1 MTDCTM
7 DELNSLSESAEFK
20 EYVNKRYDFEE
31 NLMSESVMWRSWKS
45 YLDMW
50 ELFLCIIYATR
61 SGDWELYVES
71 IRSILPWI
79 FAYDRQNYARYLTLH
94 FMDLLN
100 LEENYPSV
108 HCEFIKGSFAVQM
121 SSDNPF
127 GKMEADKVIETTM
140 NRDTKTP
147 GGTTGNNI
155 YHMMSY
161 TL

>member
-1 MTDCTM
+1 
-7 DELNSLSESAEFK
+7 
-20 EYVNKRYDFEE
+20 
-31 NLMSESVMWRSWKS
+31 MSESVMWRFWKS

-50 ELFLCIIYATR
+50 ELFLCIIYETR

-71 IRSILPWI
+71 IRSILPWV

-147 GGTTGNNI
+147 GGTTGKNI

>member
-1 MTDCTM
+1 MTDCTL

-20 EYVNKRYDFEE
+20 EYVNKLYDFGEA
-31 NLMSESVMWRSWKS
+31 LMSGSVMWRFWKS

-61 SGDWELYVES
+61 SGDWEVYVES
-71 IRSILPWI
+71 IRSILPWV

-100 LEENYPSV
+100 LEENYPGV

-155 YHMMSY
+155 YHMSY

>member
-31 NLMSESVMWRSWKS
+31 NLMSESVMWRFWKS

>member
-1 MTDCTM
+1 MTDCTL

-20 EYVNKRYDFEE
+20 EYVNKLYDFGEA
-31 NLMSESVMWRSWKS
+31 LMSGSVMWRFWKS

-61 SGDWELYVES
+61 SGDWEVYVES
-71 IRSILPWI
+71 IRSILPWV

-155 YHMMSY
+155 YHMSY

>member
-1 MTDCTM
+1 M

-31 NLMSESVMWRSWKS
+31 TLMSESVMWRFWKS

>member
-1 MTDCTM
+1 M
-7 DELNSLSESAEFK
+7 DELNSLSEAAEFK
-20 EYVNKRYDFEE
+20 EYVNKLYDFEE
-31 NLMSESVMWRSWKS
+31 ALMSESVMWRFWKS

-71 IRSILPWI
+71 IRSILPWV
-79 FAYDRQNYARYLTLH
+79 FAYDRQSYARYLTLH
-94 FMDLLN
+94 FMNLLN

-140 NRDTKTP
+140 NRDIKTP

>member
-1 MTDCTM
+1 MEIGSYM
-7 DELNSLSESAEFK
+7 LNQF
-20 EYVNKRYDFEE
+20 DQ
-31 NLMSESVMWRSWKS
+31 
-45 YLDMW
+45 
-50 ELFLCIIYATR
+50 
-61 SGDWELYVES
+61 LYH
-71 IRSILPWI
+71 I
-79 FAYDRQNYARYLTLH
+79 AYDRQNYAQYLTLH
-94 FMDLLN
+94 FMDLFN

>member
-1 MTDCTM
+1 M
-7 DELNSLSESAEFK
+7 
-20 EYVNKRYDFEE
+20 
-31 NLMSESVMWRSWKS
+31 
-45 YLDMW
+45 
-50 ELFLCIIYATR
+50 
-61 SGDWELYVES
+61 G
-71 IRSILPWI
+71 
-79 FAYDRQNYARYLTLH
+79 
-94 FMDLLN
+94 LLN

-108 HCEFIKGSFAVQM
+108 QCEFIKSSFAVQM

-161 TL
+161 AL